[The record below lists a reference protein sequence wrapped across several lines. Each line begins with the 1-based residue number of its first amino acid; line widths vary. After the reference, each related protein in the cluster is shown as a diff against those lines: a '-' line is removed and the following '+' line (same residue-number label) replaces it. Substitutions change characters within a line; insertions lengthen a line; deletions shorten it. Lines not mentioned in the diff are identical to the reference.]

1 MPPLPP
7 PRRRDDEP
15 HRPHNFGAAALVGL
29 CIGLVLVVVSG
40 CLLVDRSTGTTA
52 SATPIRASAPT
63 TTTPSPTVRTTPPPT
78 VRTPPRAAPLVSR
91 LGIGMTFGKV
101 TANDGTTLVVR
112 NAFTTGTA
120 KVRTDADT
128 KVHVLAAKQASDIR
142 IGAIVA
148 VYGRRYVDDAI
159 LADVITGISVGSPPK

>member
-1 MPPLPP
+1 
-7 PRRRDDEP
+7 
-15 HRPHNFGAAALVGL
+15 
-29 CIGLVLVVVSG
+29 
-40 CLLVDRSTGTTA
+40 
-52 SATPIRASAPT
+52 
-63 TTTPSPTVRTTPPPT
+63 
-78 VRTPPRAAPLVSR
+78 
-91 LGIGMTFGKV
+91 MTFGKV

-120 KVRTDADT
+120 KVRTDTDT